1 VTARSLE
8 EPDTHQVSSILVR
21 RQAPGSARLSKAEV
35 RSLAACMLD
44 ALGLGESELSIL
56 LTNDRLIREINRDHR
71 GKDKPTDVL
80 SFPQSEFSAPLR
92 PKRGFRLDVLGD
104 VVISIDTAE
113 RAALSRRRS
122 LREEVR
128 FLLAHGILHL
138 VGYDHATPAEKEV
151 MTKRTKELVRKAPLA
166 P

>member
-1 VTARSLE
+1 
-8 EPDTHQVSSILVR
+8 
-21 RQAPGSARLSKAEV
+21 
-35 RSLAACMLD
+35 MLG

-56 LTNDRLIREINRDHR
+56 LTNDPLIREINRDHR

-80 SFPQSEFSAPLR
+80 SFPQSEFLAPLR
-92 PKRGFRLDVLGD
+92 PRRGFRLDVLGD
-104 VVISIDTAE
+104 VVISLDTAA
-113 RAALSRRRS
+113 RAAQARRRS

-138 VGYDHATPAEKEV
+138 VGYDHATPSEKQV
-151 MTKRTKELVRKAPLA
+151 MTKRTKELVRAAPFG